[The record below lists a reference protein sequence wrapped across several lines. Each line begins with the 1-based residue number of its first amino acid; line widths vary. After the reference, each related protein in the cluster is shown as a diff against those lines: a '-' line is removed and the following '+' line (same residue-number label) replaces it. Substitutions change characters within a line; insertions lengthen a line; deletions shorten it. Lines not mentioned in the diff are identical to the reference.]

1 MTSVENTRR
10 IFLNAL
16 AELSD
21 IPFDKITVTMICE
34 HAQMSRQTF
43 YQYFKDKYEMT
54 EYLVQKVL
62 GGNFDQLGKT
72 VGWNEAYFNA
82 FSEMVRYASVLR
94 SIGEDSGNY
103 NSIVPFTTR
112 AAEKDFTDR
121 YEERYGSA
129 PSPLIAFQ
137 IHWTAVL
144 GSAVPTK
151 WMKDGCAMSARE
163 LADMFTALIPQELFK
178 ALNVD

>member
-1 MTSVENTRR
+1 MHFPKWSAT
-10 IFLNAL
+10 L
-16 AELSD
+16 
-21 IPFDKITVTMICE
+21 P
-34 HAQMSRQTF
+34 
-43 YQYFKDKYEMT
+43 
-54 EYLVQKVL
+54 
-62 GGNFDQLGKT
+62 
-72 VGWNEAYFNA
+72 
-82 FSEMVRYASVLR
+82 FSEA
-94 SIGEDSGNY
+94 GEDSGNY

-163 LADMFTALIPQELFK
+163 LADMFTTLIPQELFK
-178 ALNVD
+178 ALNVDWTGMAFTCQVF